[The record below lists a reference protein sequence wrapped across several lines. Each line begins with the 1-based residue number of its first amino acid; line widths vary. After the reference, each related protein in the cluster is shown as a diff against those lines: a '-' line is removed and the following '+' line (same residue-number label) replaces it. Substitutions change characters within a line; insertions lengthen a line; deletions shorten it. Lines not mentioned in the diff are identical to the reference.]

1 VTGVRTP
8 VGILPAKDELNLDGL
23 AIDDADLDKLLT
35 IDVARW
41 RQEMGFRDAHLAQ
54 FDGLP
59 AEIWEA
65 HHRVTEELG

>member
-1 VTGVRTP
+1 
-8 VGILPAKDELNLDGL
+8 LPAKDELNLDDL
-23 AIDDADLDKLLT
+23 SIDDADLDKLLT

-65 HHRVTEELG
+65 HRRVTEELG